1 MLKSILNI
9 PLILAI
15 SCCIR
20 RFSLAKVIFMN
31 GISSWFRQFSAK
43 LSAGLRSFMAGR
55 YGTDR
60 LNMVI
65 LCAGLFC
72 SLLSVWV
79 KAVPLNIIFWAL
91 SYGLMI
97 WAICRTLSRN
107 TYRRYQENRKFL
119 QFFTRLKDR
128 QNRYFDCPKCRQL
141 VRVPRGKGK
150 IAITCPRC
158 KEKFIRK
165 T

>member
-1 MLKSILNI
+1 
-9 PLILAI
+9 
-15 SCCIR
+15 
-20 RFSLAKVIFMN
+20 MN
-31 GISSWFRQFSAK
+31 GIGNWFRQFMMK
-43 LSAGLRSFMAGR
+43 LSVALRNFMAGR

-65 LCAGLFC
+65 LCAGLVA
-72 SLLSVWV
+72 SLLSVWI
-79 KAVPLNIIFWAL
+79 KAAPFNLIFWVL

-97 WAICRTLSRN
+97 WAIARSLSRN
-107 TYRRYQENRKFL
+107 TYKRYQENRRFL
-119 QFFTRLKDR
+119 QIFDRLKDR
-128 QNRYFDCPKCRQL
+128 DHRYFDCPKCRQM

-158 KEKFIRK
+158 REKFVKK